1 VTPTLSDT
9 RPPLEV
15 VALWLDQAA
24 ESGLWRNPS
33 AMAVATVGADGRP
46 AVRMVL
52 LKQLNVTE
60 GYGVFYTHYRSRK
73 GREIEQSAWAAA
85 VLYWE
90 AHGRQVRLEGPVLR
104 SPAEESDAYFAS
116 RPLES
121 QLNAWAS
128 AQSQP
133 LESFDALERRAA
145 QKSGELGIE
154 RGRAHSRRAGSPGS
168 SEAPPTLDV
177 ERAGAGGS
185 SVRVPRPPGWGGYRL
200 WCAAVELW
208 VEGRGRFHERMRY
221 ERALDPVDGGFQG
234 REWHAQRLQP

>member
-15 VALWLDQAA
+15 VAVWLEQAA

-33 AMAVATVGADGRP
+33 AMAVATVGPDGRP
-46 AVRMVL
+46 SVRMVL
-52 LKQLNVTE
+52 LKQLNVAE

-90 AHGRQVRLEGPVLR
+90 AHGRQARLEGPVLR
-104 SPAEESDAYFAS
+104 SPAQESEAYFAS

-128 AQSQP
+128 AQSEP

-145 QKSGELGIE
+145 QKAGELGIE
-154 RGRAHSRRAGSPGS
+154 RGRTAAPS
-168 SEAPPTLDV
+168 SDV
-177 ERAGAGGS
+177 DRAGAAAS

-208 VEGRGRFHERMRY
+208 VEGRGRFHERIRF
-221 ERALDPVDGGFQG
+221 ERVLEPVDGGFRG